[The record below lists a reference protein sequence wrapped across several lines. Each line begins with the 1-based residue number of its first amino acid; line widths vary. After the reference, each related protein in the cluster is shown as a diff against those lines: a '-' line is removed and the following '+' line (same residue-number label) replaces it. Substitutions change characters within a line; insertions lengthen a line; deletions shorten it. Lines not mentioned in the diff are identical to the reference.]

1 MFSFSYFLKV
11 LPSIASKLN
20 VTMELTLIST
30 VFALVIGIIIA
41 MVTYYRVKVLYPVCR
56 VFVSIMRGTPV
67 IAQLYFFYFGVAVY
81 STMVRNMAPLV
92 AVSIV
97 MSLNVGAFMSE
108 SIRGA
113 IMSVDEGQK
122 EAAYSLGLT
131 NFQIFRRIVAP
142 QAARVA
148 IPPLFNDMIN
158 LIKMSSLSFMC
169 GVPDIMGQAKM
180 EGAQSYRYFEIYAA
194 VMLVY
199 WVVIFLFSCLSKYL
213 QKVCDNLF

>member
-1 MFSFSYFLKV
+1 
-11 LPSIASKLN
+11 
-20 VTMELTLIST
+20 
-30 VFALVIGIIIA
+30 
-41 MVTYYRVKVLYPVCR
+41 
-56 VFVSIMRGTPV
+56 
-67 IAQLYFFYFGVAVY
+67 
-81 STMVRNMAPLV
+81 MAPLV